1 MSLVNKSSE
10 NMSCAELALQVTAG
24 RSDKRSQSISKKRKI
39 SGILEKQHD
48 VYFESFL
55 YSLGRCLS
63 REDNGGWLQTRGF
76 REMKPSINHG
86 YSAGDTK
93 LENLELSL

>member
-39 SGILEKQHD
+39 SGILEKHD

-63 REDNGGWLQTRGF
+63 REDNGGWLQARGF

-93 LENLELSL
+93 HENLELSL